1 MFTSENASLER
12 KAHVQ
17 FNLACRRLERATL
30 LSNRA
35 LAALESGDAAAGTRD
50 ANEAVDLLGPGED
63 EDEAVA
69 KIRNKA
75 RYRRALGLVL
85 TGELKRAKA
94 DHAELRR
101 VRFYRLGW
109 QDLVLRA
116 DKLDASNAPLKKVGV
131 KQPVAAGA
139 ARG

>member
-1 MFTSENASLER
+1 MVVVKTLELFDKVASPFDSESLL
-12 KAHVQ
+12 HV
-17 FNLACRRLERATL
+17 RPV
-30 LSNRA
+30 A
-35 LAALESGDAAAGTRD
+35 LA
-50 ANEAVDLLGPGED
+50 
-63 EDEAVA
+63 
-69 KIRNKA
+69 
-75 RYRRALGLVL
+75 RA
-85 TGELKRAKA
+85 GELKRAKA